1 MCSGFFG
8 KRAGTTKREGPGPF
22 KDLWWAVRAW

>member
-8 KRAGTTKREGPGPF
+8 KRADTKREGQGLF
-22 KDLWWAVRAW
+22 KELWWAVRAW